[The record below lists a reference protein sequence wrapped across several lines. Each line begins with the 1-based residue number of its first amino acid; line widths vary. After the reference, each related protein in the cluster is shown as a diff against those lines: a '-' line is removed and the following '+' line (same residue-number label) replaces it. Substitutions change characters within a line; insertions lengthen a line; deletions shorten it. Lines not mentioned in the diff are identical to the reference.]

1 LQENIHVYVM
11 KILINFANRININ
24 VTVKIF
30 ISLKNVYQIIIN
42 VIVKKIYKNNAK
54 QMNMIVFAIL
64 REIVLVMEIINVFV
78 DLIMNNNVN
87 QHVIH
92 VFVI

>member
-1 LQENIHVYVM
+1 M

>member
-1 LQENIHVYVM
+1 MQENIHVYVM